1 MIYCFDLDNTLCDT
15 KQNSDG
21 TMDYMGA
28 SPFEDRIALVN
39 SLYNDGN
46 TIYIET
52 ARGSGSGID
61 WFLQTKNQLDG
72 WGVKYHQLRT
82 GIKFPADIF
91 IDDKG
96 ISDKDFF
103 NKFV

>member
-15 KQNSDG
+15 KENPDG

-28 SPFEDRIALVN
+28 LPFEDRINLVN
-39 SLYNDGN
+39 SLYEEGN

-61 WFLQTKNQLDG
+61 WLPQTKKQLDG
-72 WGVKYHQLRT
+72 WGLKFHKLRT
-82 GIKFPADIF
+82 GTKFPADVF
-91 IDDKG
+91 VDDKG
-96 ISDKDFF
+96 VSDFLFF
-103 NKFV
+103 NKN